1 MNYHNYI
8 KKGKLRF
15 FYIKFSD
22 LKFGIIGLKAMQSG
36 IINLKQLEYYKK
48 LIIKGMNYKIKIW
61 DRKLFYF
68 IVTKKP
74 VGIRMGKGSGKIS
87 FLVFK
92 INYGDIILEF
102 SGLKLSSLL
111 TTIESSK
118 YKLPLKTKVVISN
131 G

>member
-1 MNYHNYI
+1 M
-8 KKGKLRF
+8 KKGKLKF
-15 FYIKFSD
+15 FYIKFSN
-22 LKFGIIGLKAMQSG
+22 LKYGIIGLKAIQSG
-36 IINLKQLEYYKK
+36 TINLKQLEYYKK

-92 INYGDIILEF
+92 VNYGDIILEF
-102 SGLKLSSLL
+102 SGLKLSNLL
-111 TTIESSK
+111 TIIRSSK
-118 YKLPLKTKVVISN
+118 YKLPLKTRVIIN
-131 G
+131 YV